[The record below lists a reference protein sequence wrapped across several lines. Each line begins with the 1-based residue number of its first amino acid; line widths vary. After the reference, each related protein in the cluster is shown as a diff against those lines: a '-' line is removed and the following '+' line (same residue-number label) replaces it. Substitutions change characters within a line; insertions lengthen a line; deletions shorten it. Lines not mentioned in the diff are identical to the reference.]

1 MLSPDVELV
10 HFDAASLDR
19 WSRLLLPPRVLDEPR
34 WALLVIEGDRLI
46 HAIIAPEGA
55 VPTARVPFTGTD
67 PDALDA
73 LAEALE
79 VDAVI
84 VVESDAIARLQ
95 AEIDSELTLDQDFA
109 AQGLV
114 MLRAAK
120 RLSGAGIW
128 SRPSLLDIV
137 PAPRY
142 EALQRTFDLLIPD
155 RTAMLAYVIADD
167 RRSIH
172 TSIIAVKARGDIEL
186 VTTHAGIAGAIA
198 PADFARSWRSQ
209 YKRVLGA
216 VEDRY
221 ARPSVAI
228 FLEQATV
235 ARIMSGPPDQLGREI
250 NRKNV
255 IIDPAPAWLL
265 GLLGGATVAA
275 VATRGA
281 RALGRYV
288 PEQARRMARDLASSA
303 GTALRDSGADPFAFL
318 GFDPIE
324 LWREVRHFYRR

>member
-10 HFDAASLDR
+10 DFDAASLR
-19 WSRLLLPPRVLDEPR
+19 NWYRLILPPRVLAEPR
-34 WALLVIEGDRLI
+34 WALVIIEGNAVV
-46 HAIIAPEGA
+46 HAVIAPDGA
-55 VPTARVPFTGTD
+55 VPVAGVPFTGTD
-67 PDALDA
+67 SDALDA
-73 LAEALE
+73 LADALE
-79 VDAVI
+79 VDG
-84 VVESDAIARLQ
+84 VVVLESDAIARLQ
-95 AEIDSELTLDQDFA
+95 AEIDANLSLDQDFA

-120 RLSGAGIW
+120 RLSGAGVW
-128 SRPSLLDIV
+128 STPPILDIV
-137 PAPRY
+137 PTPRY

-167 RRSIH
+167 HRSVH
-172 TSIIAVKARGDIEL
+172 TSIIAVKGHGDLEL
-186 VTTHAGIAGAIA
+186 VTTHAGIEDAVADG
-198 PADFARSWRSQ
+198 DFARSWRSQ
-209 YKRVLGA
+209 YKRVLRA

-221 ARPSVAI
+221 ARPSVAV

-235 ARIMSGPPDQLGREI
+235 ARLMTGPPDQLGREI

-288 PEQARRMARDLASSA
+288 PEGARRMARDLATSA
-303 GTALRDSGADPFAFL
+303 GTALRDSGADPFALL

-324 LWREVRHFYRR
+324 LWRELRHFYRR